1 MLNRSFAL
9 CSSALICFLI
19 SSGCTEQNHQQKA
32 QTAEELKITQEK
44 QQQAK
49 YQQEFEQWKL
59 KQDPLLLAEYEKF
72 FQSKLKRAPTLFELT
87 VNSHPL
93 KKECEQY
100 RFGLPPKKQ
109 WKNLLPALQM
119 IEKLQ
124 QRGLYANYKI
134 VSVYRSPDAN
144 KCVGAAKASKH
155 LNNWW
160 CIKKKKKKK
169 QVEF

>member
-1 MLNRSFAL
+1 
-9 CSSALICFLI
+9 
-19 SSGCTEQNHQQKA
+19 
-32 QTAEELKITQEK
+32 
-44 QQQAK
+44 
-49 YQQEFEQWKL
+49 
-59 KQDPLLLAEYEKF
+59 
-72 FQSKLKRAPTLFELT
+72 
-87 VNSHPL
+87 
-93 KKECEQY
+93 
-100 RFGLPPKKQ
+100 
-109 WKNLLPALQM
+109 M

-160 CIKKKKKKK
+160 CIKKYAKKK